1 MRPSGFTLL
10 ELLVAIS
17 IFSVIGLGS
26 YQLLQ
31 SVSESHARVRVSIDG
46 YIRMSQALTIMQRD
60 FNQFV
65 ARQVRDEYGE
75 TISPM
80 VLDSEEFLIEF
91 TRGGWSNPGGRSR
104 SELQRVA
111 YSIDYQ
117 EEFLIRHFW
126 VVLDRAEDSEPRSQI
141 LLESVTDF
149 RVTGYTDLDLEANRM
164 AEGNDD
170 ELLSEG
176 SFEATVPVGVEVV
189 IATDQLGE
197 VRRIFQLV
205 DSFSEGSTNK
215 TESESSSNLEN
226 DTDKNDADAPSLS
239 VLGVSR

>member
-1 MRPSGFTLL
+1 MPLVSLCL

-65 ARQVRDEYGE
+65 YRQVRDEYGE
-75 TISPM
+75 TISSM
-80 VLDSEEFLIEF
+80 VLDGQEFLIEF

-117 EEFLIRHFW
+117 EELDPSFL
-126 VVLDRAEDSEPRSQI
+126 VVLTELKTLSPGARSC
-141 LLESVTDF
+141 L
-149 RVTGYTDLDLEANRM
+149 NR
-164 AEGNDD
+164 
-170 ELLSEG
+170 
-176 SFEATVPVGVEVV
+176 
-189 IATDQLGE
+189 
-197 VRRIFQLV
+197 
-205 DSFSEGSTNK
+205 
-215 TESESSSNLEN
+215 
-226 DTDKNDADAPSLS
+226 
-239 VLGVSR
+239 